1 MAIKADIWMPLYIGD
16 YLADTAY
23 LTTEQHGAY
32 LLLIMAYWR
41 NGPPPDNDAILASL
55 TKMTPDAWS
64 IARAVLGRYFIVGG
78 GVWIHARIEREIEKA
93 KKHRESA
100 HEKAARAA
108 AARWEKERE
117 RKMLGALPEA
127 LHGEM
132 PQQCPSP
139 SPSPLPKQS
148 QVQVQKK
155 GKIKTLGDLT
165 IADSEAFDAFW
176 SAYPRKKNRAAAIK
190 AFRHVGPGLLP
201 TVFADIEARIRAG
214 DWRLDQPE
222 YIPHPATYL
231 NGNRWLDEITPRGQ
245 QNETSR
251 SVDYDKPRSPGERF
265 AARIAARDAQRE
277 SNGSALDGH
286 AQHFRPPVREQLR
299 EISDGRVGDDTGRHN
314 SYDDRR
320 GDRADE
326 VGGQIS
332 GVAAERSGI
341 PRPVPA
347 D

>member
-1 MAIKADIWMPLYIGD
+1 MMAIKADIWMPLYIGD

-78 GVWIHARIEREIEKA
+78 GVWMHARIEREIEKA

-139 SPSPLPKQS
+139 SPSPLPKQVHKNTDQEIEQASSPPASPTAPPLQCVVDPVQPIPKPKPREAAAGTRLPADWALS
-148 QVQVQKK
+148 QALGEWALTEGLTRERIRQEADRFRDYWIAKP
-155 GKIKTLGDLT
+155 GAAGRKTDWPATWRNWVRRATETKTGGTNGQSGRPDRESVSARAVREAAEF
-165 IADSEAFDAFW
+165 IAD
-176 SAYPRKKNRAAAIK
+176 
-190 AFRHVGPGLLP
+190 
-201 TVFADIEARIRAG
+201 
-214 DWRLDQPE
+214 LD
-222 YIPHPATYL
+222 
-231 NGNRWLDEITPRGQ
+231 
-245 QNETSR
+245 
-251 SVDYDKPRSPGERF
+251 
-265 AARIAARDAQRE
+265 
-277 SNGSALDGH
+277 
-286 AQHFRPPVREQLR
+286 
-299 EISDGRVGDDTGRHN
+299 
-314 SYDDRR
+314 
-320 GDRADE
+320 
-326 VGGQIS
+326 
-332 GVAAERSGI
+332 AAERLERDQADGGGGVYENELALPWEGI
-341 PRPVPA
+341 GGLPGAR
-347 D
+347 